1 MMLRFVRKTHFAAVS
16 IIVISGEDLIDYRT
30 RIEKFLQNNG
40 LDMDARIAKFVVAM
54 NDCDANIVACAGL
67 DGNIVKCVCVDQTY
81 RGSELSLVI
90 GTELVKQAFQDGH
103 DDLFLY
109 TKEKNKQRFNGWGFS
124 PLVVTKGGVTFM
136 EYNKRKLENYLQ
148 SLRSKRT
155 SGKCIG
161 SIVMNANPFTKGHRY
176 LVERAAAECDCVH
189 VFMVKEDVSFFRY
202 KDRFKLVKDGL
213 QDLNNV
219 ILHPGSDYIVSH
231 ATFPQYFI
239 KDKHQVNRQASAV
252 DALMF
257 RQYIAPALGISV
269 RYVGSEPIDETTSMY
284 NCVLKEYLEL
294 STGSAPPVEL
304 REMKRLECCGSVIS
318 ASRVR
323 ALMKSESIR
332 PIEALVP
339 KNTFVFIEKYL
350 MTSQKQKEFL

>member
-1 MMLRFVRKTHFAAVS
+1 
-16 IIVISGEDLIDYRT
+16 
-30 RIEKFLQNNG
+30 
-40 LDMDARIAKFVVAM
+40 
-54 NDCDANIVACAGL
+54 
-67 DGNIVKCVCVDQTY
+67 
-81 RGSELSLVI
+81 
-90 GTELVKQAFQDGH
+90 
-103 DDLFLY
+103 
-109 TKEKNKQRFNGWGFS
+109 
-124 PLVVTKGGVTFM
+124 
-136 EYNKRKLENYLQ
+136 
-148 SLRSKRT
+148 
-155 SGKCIG
+155 
-161 SIVMNANPFTKGHRY
+161 
-176 LVERAAAECDCVH
+176 
-189 VFMVKEDVSFFRY
+189 
-202 KDRFKLVKDGL
+202 
-213 QDLNNV
+213 
-219 ILHPGSDYIVSH
+219 
-231 ATFPQYFI
+231 
-239 KDKHQVNRQASAV
+239 
-252 DALMF
+252 MF